1 MKFTITLLTFCLL
14 ISFSALAQNP
24 YTVKGSVADTTTNA
38 KLANTVVSVL
48 NEKDSTLVKFTR
60 ANASG
65 TFSIGNLKKGKFI
78 LLVTYPEYADY
89 VERFTLDSVNTAHD
103 FGKLKMLLKSK
114 LLADVIIKGTRA
126 AIKIKGDTTEFD
138 PRAFKIQ
145 PNATVEDLLK
155 QLPGIQ
161 VDKDGKI
168 TAQGQTVPKVLVDGE
183 EFFGDDPTLVTKN
196 LRADMVDKVQLY
208 DKKSDQATFTG
219 IDDGEKTKTIN
230 IQLKADKKNGY
241 FGKVEGGVGS
251 DGYYQGT
258 GLFNRFKGK
267 TKLSAYAITGNN
279 GKVGLGW
286 DDSQKLGTMG
296 ANVEFGD
303 DGGMMFFMSGGGSDD
318 GLDSWGGQYSGQGI
332 PLARTG
338 GVHYD
343 TKLNKD
349 NETLNLN
356 YKIGSLAVD
365 GTENTQ
371 SQNAVPQ
378 GILNSNSDRRYH
390 NYAFR
395 QKLDGM
401 FTIKLDTTQTLKIM
415 FDATLKHGQSLS
427 NYNELSQ
434 YEDGAKVNATDRAV
448 NNNTDGKIF
457 DASVFYTKKFKKK
470 GRTFSLN
477 IFGNSNET
485 DSHGILNYHQNF
497 YNAAGSIDS
506 TATTD
511 QRKVSSSHASEVT
524 ANATYTEP
532 LSKSFS
538 VIANYAFKISHG
550 TSDLKSYNQSA
561 PNVYNAL
568 DTTFSSDYRLN
579 EISNQVGAI
588 FNLKSKVTTFNFGT
602 KVSSVNFDQL
612 NRVKN
617 IPFKRNFINWQ
628 PQAYLQ
634 FKLGKQESLHFNYYG
649 TSAQPSLNQIQPVA
663 DNSNPNNFVVGN
675 PNLTP
680 SFRNRFSASYYSYK
694 VITNQSFN
702 IFANYSFTS
711 SPIISDVTTNF
722 LTGKSVTRYSNLSN
736 KTPFNFNVNSY
747 YDKKIGFLD
756 INAGVQ
762 ASANGSTSYSIS
774 NDALNRTNYNT
785 YSARLRL
792 SKYKEKK
799 YDISLAAGP
808 SYTFSKSSL
817 LTNIN
822 NNGRGFSGDG
832 NVNFYL
838 PGKFQ
843 VGSDVSYEYTA
854 KTQTFD
860 KDLKKT
866 VLNASIVKTFFKND
880 DLKLAL
886 TGNDLLNQNIGFSR
900 SVNGNYLQQNS
911 YTTIKRYFM
920 FTVTWNFNSMNAMGA
935 KK

>member
-1 MKFTITLLTFCLL
+1 MKLTITLLTFCLL
-14 ISFSALAQNP
+14 LTCSAFAQNP
-24 YTVKGSVADTTTNA
+24 YSIKGSVADTTSNA
-38 KLANTVVSVL
+38 KLANTTVSVL

-60 ANASG
+60 VNTAGS
-65 TFSIGNLKKGKFI
+65 FSIGNLRKGKFI
-78 LLVTYPEYADY
+78 LLVTYPDYADY
-89 VERFTLDSVNTAHD
+89 VERFTLDSAKSTHD
-103 FGKLKMLLKSK
+103 FGRLSMLLKAK

-241 FGKVEGGVGS
+241 FGKLEGGAGT

-258 GLFNRFKGK
+258 GLFNRFKAK
-267 TKLSAYAITGNN
+267 SKFSAYGIVGNN

-296 ANVEFGD
+296 GNVEFGD
-303 DGGMMFFMSGGGSDD
+303 DGGMMFFMSGGGDD
-318 GLDSWGGQYSGQGI
+318 GLDSFGGQYYGQGI

-349 NETLNLN
+349 NTTLNFN
-356 YKIGSLAVD
+356 YKIGSLTVD
-365 GTENTQ
+365 GTENTL
-371 SQNAVPQ
+371 SQNNTPQ
-378 GILNSNSDRRYH
+378 GSLNSASDKTYH
-390 NYAFR
+390 NYVFR
-395 QKLDGM
+395 QKVDGM
-401 FTIKLDTTQTLKIM
+401 INIKLDTTQTLKIM
-415 FDATLKHGQSLS
+415 FDGTLKHGQSRS
-427 NYNELSQ
+427 NYDYLSQ
-434 YEDGAKVNATDRAV
+434 YESGARVNSNTRDV
-448 NNNTDGKIF
+448 INNTDGKVF
-457 DASVFYTKKFKKK
+457 DVSAFYTKKFKKK
-470 GRTFSLN
+470 GRTFSLSVAEN
-477 IFGNSNET
+477 INQAN
-485 DSHGILNYHQNF
+485 SHGFLKYNQDF
-497 YNAAGSIDS
+497 YDAAGAVDS
-506 TATTD
+506 TALTD
-511 QRKVSSSHASEVT
+511 QKKTSTTQSSVLT
-524 ANATYTEP
+524 TNATYTEP
-532 LSKSFS
+532 ITKSFS
-538 VIANYAFKISHG
+538 VIANYAFKTSHG
-550 TSDLKSYNQSA
+550 TSDQQSFNPSA
-561 PNVYNAL
+561 PGNYDVPVAA
-568 DTTFSSDYRLN
+568 FSSDYRLN

-588 FNLKSKVTTFNFGT
+588 FNLKSKKTTFNFGT
-602 KVSSVNFDQL
+602 RVSSVNFDQL
-612 NRVKN
+612 NQVTDV
-617 IPFKRNFINWQ
+617 PFKRTFINWA
-628 PQAYLQ
+628 PQAYFQ
-634 FKLGKQESLHFNYYG
+634 YKIGKQESLNLNYNG

-663 DNSNPNNFVVGN
+663 DNNNPNNFVVGN
-675 PNLTP
+675 PDLTP
-680 SFRNRFSASYYSYK
+680 SFRNRFSLSYFSYK
-694 VITNQSFN
+694 VIKGESFN
-702 IFANYSFTS
+702 VFGNYSFTS
-711 SPIISDVTTNF
+711 NPIISDVTTDF
-722 LTGKSVTRYSNLSN
+722 ATDKSITHYVNLSN
-736 KTPFNFNVNSY
+736 KTPFNFNVNTY
-747 YDKKIGFLD
+747 YDKKIEKLD
-756 INAGVQ
+756 INAGLNV
-762 ASANGSTSYSIS
+762 SANGSTSYSLS
-774 NDALNRTNYNT
+774 NGALNQTTYNT
-785 YSARLRL
+785 YSGRLRL

-799 YDISLAAGP
+799 YDVSISAGP

-822 NNGRGFSGDG
+822 NNGRGFNADG

-843 VGSDVSYEYTA
+843 IGSDVNYNFTA
-854 KTQTFD
+854 KTQTFNN
-860 KDLKKT
+860 DLKKT
-866 VLNASIVKTFFKND
+866 LLNASIVKTFFKND

-886 TGNDLLNQNIGFSR
+886 TGNDLLNQNVGFSR

-920 FTVTWNFNSMNAMGA
+920 FTVTWNFNSMNALST

>member
-1 MKFTITLLTFCLL
+1 MKFTITLLAFCLL
-14 ISFSALAQNP
+14 LTFSASGQNL
-24 YTVKGSVADTTTNA
+24 YSVKGSVIDTTTNT
-38 KLANTVVSVL
+38 KLFNTSVSVL
-48 NEKDSTLVKFTR
+48 NAKDSTLVKFTR
-60 ANASG
+60 VNTAG

-89 VERFTLDSVNTAHD
+89 VERFTLDSANTAHD
-103 FGKLKMLLKSK
+103 FGKLKMLLKAK

-241 FGKVEGGVGS
+241 FGKLEGGVGS

-258 GLFNRFKGK
+258 GLFNRFKAK
-267 TKLSAYAITGNN
+267 SKFSAYGIVGNN

-303 DGGMMFFMSGGGSDD
+303 DGGMMFFMSGGGDD

-349 NETLNLN
+349 NTTLNLN
-356 YKIGSLAVD
+356 YKIGSLTVD
-365 GTENTQ
+365 GTENTL
-371 SQNAVPQ
+371 SQNNTPE
-378 GILNSNSDRRYH
+378 GSLNSTSDRVYH
-390 NYAFR
+390 NYVFR

-401 FTIKLDTTQTLKIM
+401 FNIKLDTTQTLKIM
-415 FDATLKHGQSLS
+415 FDATLKNGQSRS
-427 NYNELSQ
+427 NYDYLSQ
-434 YEDGAKVNATDRAV
+434 YESGAKVNSNTRNV
-448 NNNTDGKIF
+448 INNTDGKVF
-457 DASVFYTKKFKKK
+457 DVSAFYTKKFKKK
-470 GRTFSLN
+470 GRTFSLSVAEN
-477 IFGNSNET
+477 INQA
-485 DSHGILNYHQNF
+485 DSHGFLKYQQDF
-497 YNAAGSIDS
+497 YDPAGAVDS
-506 TATTD
+506 TALTD
-511 QRKVSSSHASEVT
+511 QKKTSTTQSSVLT
-524 ANATYTEP
+524 TNATYTEP
-532 LSKSFS
+532 ITKNFS
-538 VIANYAFKISHG
+538 VIANYAFKTSHG
-550 TSDLKSYNQSA
+550 TSNQESFDQSA
-561 PNVYNAL
+561 PGNYDVPVSA
-568 DTTFSSDYRLN
+568 FSSDYRLN

-588 FNLKSKVTTFNFGT
+588 FNLKSKKTTFNFGT
-602 KVSSVNFDQL
+602 RVSSVNFDQL
-612 NRVKN
+612 NQVTDV
-617 IPFKRNFINWQ
+617 PFKRTFINWA
-628 PQAYLQ
+628 PQAYFQ
-634 FKLGKQESLHFNYYG
+634 FKIGKQESLNLNYYG

-663 DNSNPNNFVVGN
+663 DNNNPNNFVVGN
-675 PNLTP
+675 PDLTP
-680 SFRNRFSASYYSYK
+680 SFRNRFSLSYYSYK
-694 VITNQSFN
+694 VIKGESFN
-702 IFANYSFTS
+702 IFGNYSFTS
-711 SPIISDVTTNF
+711 NPIISDVTTDF
-722 LTGKSVTRYSNLSN
+722 ATDKSVTHYVNLSN
-736 KTPFNFNVNSY
+736 KTPFNFNVNAY
-747 YDKKIGFLD
+747 YDKKIEKLD
-756 INAGVQ
+756 INAGLNV
-762 ASANGSTSYSIS
+762 SANGSTSYSLS
-774 NDALNRTNYNT
+774 NDALNQTTYNT
-785 YSARLRL
+785 YSGRLRL

-799 YDISLAAGP
+799 YEISVSAGP

-822 NNGRGFSGDG
+822 NNGRGFNADG

-843 VGSDVSYEYTA
+843 IGSDVNYDFTA
-854 KTQTFD
+854 KTQTFNN
-860 KDLKKT
+860 DLKKT
-866 VLNASIVKTFFKND
+866 LLNASIVKTFFKND

-886 TGNDLLNQNIGFSR
+886 TGNDLLNQNVGFSR

-920 FTVTWNFNSMNAMGA
+920 FTVTWNFNSMNALST

>member
-1 MKFTITLLTFCLL
+1 MKFTILLVTACLL
-14 ISFSALAQNP
+14 SSISAFAQNP
-24 YTVKGSVADTTTNA
+24 YAVKGSVIDTTSNTKLTNA
-38 KLANTVVSVL
+38 TASVL
-48 NEKDSTLVKFTR
+48 NAKDSTLVRFTR
-60 ANASG
+60 VNSAG
-65 TFSIGNLKKGKFI
+65 TFTLGNLKKGKFI

-89 VERFTLDSVNTAHD
+89 VENFTLDSVKTTRD
-103 FGKLKMLLKSK
+103 FGKVSMLLKAK
-114 LLADVIIKGTRA
+114 LLADVVIKGTRA

-230 IQLKADKKNGY
+230 VQLKADKKNGY

-267 TKLSAYAITGNN
+267 TKLSVYAITGNN

-296 ANVEFGD
+296 GNVEFGD
-303 DGGMMFFMSGGGSDD
+303 DGGLMFFSSGGGDD
-318 GLDSWGGQYSGQGI
+318 GLDSWGGQYNGQGI

-343 TKLNKD
+343 SKFNKD
-349 NETLNLN
+349 NETINLN

-371 SQNAVPQ
+371 SQNATPDGV
-378 GILNSNSDRRYH
+378 LNSTSDRKYH
-390 NYAFR
+390 NYVFR

-401 FTIKLDTTQTLKIM
+401 LNIKLDTTQNLKVM

-427 NYNELSQ
+427 SYNELSQ
-434 YEDGAKVNATDRAV
+434 YEDGTKVNETNRNV

-477 IFGNSNET
+477 IFGNSNES
-485 DSHGILNYHQNF
+485 DSHGILNYHEHI
-497 YNAAGSIDS
+497 YAPLSDS
-506 TATTD
+506 TTD
-511 QRKVSSSHASEVT
+511 QRKVSNSHTSQVT
-524 ANATYTEP
+524 ANAAYTEP
-532 LSKSFS
+532 LSKSLS
-538 VIANYAFKISHG
+538 LIANYAFKVSHG
-550 TSDLKSYNQSA
+550 TSDLQSYNQSA
-561 PNVYNAL
+561 PGVYDEL
-568 DTTFSSDYRLN
+568 DTRFSSDYRLN
-579 EISNQVGAI
+579 EISNQAGAI
-588 FNLKSKVTTFNFGT
+588 FNLKSKKTTFNFGT

-612 NRVKN
+612 NRVTDV
-617 IPFKRNFINWQ
+617 PFKRTFINWQ

-634 FKLGKQESLHFNYYG
+634 FKLGKQESLNFNYYG
-649 TSAQPSLNQIQPVA
+649 TSAQPSLTQIQPIA
-663 DNSNPNNFVVGN
+663 DNSNPNNYVVGN
-675 PNLTP
+675 PDLTP
-680 SFRNRFSASYYSYK
+680 SFRNRFSVSYYSYK

-711 SPIISDVTTNF
+711 NPIISDVSTDFN
-722 LTGKSVTRYSNLSN
+722 TGKSVTHYVNLGN
-736 KTPFNFNVNSY
+736 KSPFNFNVNSY
-747 YDKKIGFLD
+747 YDKKIDFLD

-762 ASANGSTSYSIS
+762 ASANGSTSYSLS
-774 NDALNRTNYNT
+774 NDVLNKTNYNT

-799 YDISLAAGP
+799 YDISISGGP

-822 NNGRGFSGDG
+822 NNGRGFNADG

-843 VGSDVSYEYTA
+843 IGSDVNYDFTA
-854 KTQTFD
+854 RTQTFD
-860 KDLKKT
+860 TDLKKT
-866 VLNASIVKTFFKND
+866 ILNASIVKTFFKND

-886 TGNDLLNQNIGFSR
+886 TGNDLLNQNVGFGR
-900 SVNGNYLQQNS
+900 NVMGNYLQQNS
-911 YTTIKRYFM
+911 YTTIKGILCLPLPG
-920 FTVTWNFNSMNAMGA
+920 TLTA
-935 KK
+935 

>member
-1 MKFTITLLTFCLL
+1 MKFTILLVTACLL
-14 ISFSALAQNP
+14 SSISAFAQNP
-24 YTVKGSVADTTTNA
+24 YAVKGSVIDTTSNTKLTNA
-38 KLANTVVSVL
+38 TASVL
-48 NEKDSTLVKFTR
+48 NAKDSTLVRFTR
-60 ANASG
+60 VNSAG
-65 TFSIGNLKKGKFI
+65 TFTLGNLKKGKFI

-89 VERFTLDSVNTAHD
+89 VENFTLDSVKTTRD
-103 FGKLKMLLKSK
+103 FGKVSMLLKAK
-114 LLADVIIKGTRA
+114 LLADVVIKGTRA

-230 IQLKADKKNGY
+230 VQLKADKKNGY

-267 TKLSAYAITGNN
+267 TKLSVYAITGNN

-296 ANVEFGD
+296 GNVEFGD
-303 DGGMMFFMSGGGSDD
+303 DGGLMFFSSGGGDD
-318 GLDSWGGQYSGQGI
+318 GLDSWGGQYNGQGI

-343 TKLNKD
+343 SKFNKD
-349 NETLNLN
+349 NETINLN

-371 SQNAVPQ
+371 SQNATPDGV
-378 GILNSNSDRRYH
+378 LNSTSDRKYH
-390 NYAFR
+390 NYVFR

-401 FTIKLDTTQTLKIM
+401 LNIKLDTTQNLKVM

-427 NYNELSQ
+427 SYNELSQ
-434 YEDGAKVNATDRAV
+434 YEDGTKVNETNRNV

-477 IFGNSNET
+477 IFGNSNES
-485 DSHGILNYHQNF
+485 DSHGILNYHEHI
-497 YNAAGSIDS
+497 YAPLSDS
-506 TATTD
+506 TTD
-511 QRKVSSSHASEVT
+511 QRKVSNSHTSQVT
-524 ANATYTEP
+524 ANAAYTEP
-532 LSKSFS
+532 LSKSLS
-538 VIANYAFKISHG
+538 LIANYAFKVSHG
-550 TSDLKSYNQSA
+550 TSDLQSYNQSA
-561 PNVYNAL
+561 PGVYDEL
-568 DTTFSSDYRLN
+568 DTRFSSDYRLN
-579 EISNQVGAI
+579 EISNQAGAI
-588 FNLKSKVTTFNFGT
+588 FNLKSKKTTFNFGT

-612 NRVKN
+612 NRVTDV
-617 IPFKRNFINWQ
+617 PFKRTFINWQ

-634 FKLGKQESLHFNYYG
+634 FKLGKQESLNFNYYG
-649 TSAQPSLNQIQPVA
+649 TSAQPSLTQIQPIA
-663 DNSNPNNFVVGN
+663 DNSNPNNYVVGN
-675 PNLTP
+675 PDLTP
-680 SFRNRFSASYYSYK
+680 SFRNRFSVSYYSYK

-711 SPIISDVTTNF
+711 NPIISDVSTDFN
-722 LTGKSVTRYSNLSN
+722 TGKSVTHYVNLGN
-736 KTPFNFNVNSY
+736 KSPFNFNVNSY
-747 YDKKIGFLD
+747 YDKKIDFLD

-762 ASANGSTSYSIS
+762 ASANGSTSYSLS
-774 NDALNRTNYNT
+774 NDVLNKTNYNT

-799 YDISLAAGP
+799 YDISISGGP

-822 NNGRGFSGDG
+822 NNGRGFNADG

-843 VGSDVSYEYTA
+843 IGSDVNYDFTA
-854 KTQTFD
+854 RTQTFD
-860 KDLKKT
+860 TDLKKT
-866 VLNASIVKTFFKND
+866 ILNASIVKTFFKND

-886 TGNDLLNQNIGFSR
+886 TGNDLLNQNVGFGR
-900 SVNGNYLQQNS
+900 NVMGNYLQQNS

-920 FTVTWNFNSMNAMGA
+920 FTVTWNFNSMNAMAA